1 MTSHRALYV
10 LLGVIA
16 LVPASY
22 WFYHQASREEMRTLS
37 ARVGDVEER
46 VVITGKAKAAEE
58 VDLGFP
64 ITGRIAAVFVEEG
77 ERVLSGQQLL
87 LLDEDELRGSLAQ
100 AYATKRTEEAEYAS
114 LDAGPR
120 DEDIQVAYAKR
131 ESARTA
137 LRETEQLLVVSARDA
152 YSKSDDALH
161 HAIDQLFSNPAS
173 NPSYNYPVS
182 ESLLKTRLEAGRSA
196 LGATLLDWTATLNGA
211 TSLAKKVSTSL
222 EGLASVRDYLALIAR
237 AVNTLP
243 AGTSNDA
250 LKVSITTARST
261 IDASLSS
268 LETAQKNVSV
278 ARSDVVL
285 MDTQVSLA
293 EAGTT
298 AERLAV
304 QRARIAQADAQIRTI
319 EVRLK
324 DVALLAPI
332 AGTVTRQEG
341 KRGQIAH
348 ASDTL
353 VSIQSISRLEV
364 EAFVPE
370 ISIGKVAV
378 GNPVTLTFDAFPHE
392 TLLGSVTHIDESET
406 IRDGVTNYKIIVS
419 LKEDSPRLR
428 SGMSADITITTARA
442 TDAVSV
448 PQYAIS
454 LVDGVSTVEKII
466 NGDITRVRVK
476 TGIVGADGYVEI
488 LAGVVAGDSVV
499 IPFQSAQ

>member
-10 LLGVIA
+10 LMGLMVCV
-16 LVPASY
+16 LASG
-22 WFYHQASREEMRTLS
+22 WFYRTATREEIQVLS

-46 VVITGKAKAAEE
+46 VVIIGKAKAAEA

-64 ITGRIAAVFVEEG
+64 ISGRIAAVFVEEG
-77 ERVLSGQQLL
+77 ERVSGGQQLL
-87 LLDEDELRGSLAQ
+87 ALDEDELRGSLAQ

-120 DEDIQVAYAKR
+120 DEDIEVAYAKR

-137 LRETEQLLVVSARDA
+137 LREAEQLLVVSALDA
-152 YSKSDDALH
+152 FSKSDDALH
-161 HAIDQLFSNPAS
+161 HAVDQLFSNPTS
-173 NPSYNYPVS
+173 NPTFNYPVS

-196 LGATLLDWTATLNGA
+196 IGQTFLDWSAVLNS
-211 TSLAKKVSTSL
+211 SLSSEKKVSTSL
-222 EGLASVRDYLALIAR
+222 EGLASVRDYLALVSR

-250 LKVSITTARST
+250 LKSSITAARSV
-261 IDASLSS
+261 IDSSLSS

-278 ARSDVVL
+278 ARSDVTL

-298 AERLAV
+298 VERLAV

-332 AGTVTRQEG
+332 AGVVTRQDG
-341 KRGQIAH
+341 KRGQIAR
-348 ASDTL
+348 ASETL
-353 VSIQSISRLEV
+353 VSIQSVSRLEV

-378 GNPVTLTFDAFPHE
+378 GNIASLTFDAFPHE
-392 TLLGSVTHIDESET
+392 SLVGSVTHIDESET

-419 LKEDSPRLR
+419 LREDSPRLR

-442 TDAVSV
+442 TGAVSV

-454 LVDGVSTVEKII
+454 FLDGVSTIEKMVD
-466 NGDITRVRVK
+466 GRRTRVRVK
-476 TGIVGADGYVEI
+476 TGIVGADGHVEI
-488 LAGVVAGDSVV
+488 LQGVVAGDV
-499 IPFQSAQ
+499 IVLPFQEAL